1 MFIIFRNKDFFFYA
15 SILIVSIFFAVSQ
28 TRFQIALE
36 APLYLNENI
45 KVNQYSPYTTAL
57 MSQYSLIIQLI
68 TFSFKKGLDDVFIIS
83 QILLSISNFCF
94 FLGIFLTIKSLIIK
108 IFNSLSSRVFCWIV
122 SFFIVFVLQLHFGQ
136 GDYPVLLRPSLHTW
150 GIMGIAISTLIFG
163 LIANGNFKLSVF
175 IVCVF
180 VSIHMVHGAW
190 MLGVLILSIFFD
202 KYLNDNF
209 YQIKSIY
216 FGLFFGFLFFGIS
229 YFYFINFS
237 GNINYFKNI
246 KYDMNLMQDWIK
258 YWERHRTIR
267 EINLTY
273 LFKSIILFLILLLSS
288 KICKNYLNRAT
299 SFLLMFVAIS
309 IGLSSIIYISY
320 KTFFNY
326 LPLFLIQPMPTRV
339 FNVHSVISWP
349 IIISLSIIYIKFFS
363 DKFKLNFYQTLI
375 VSLIILCFVNMKG
388 IKNYYNYFFNHYD
401 SKLGINSFLKN
412 NPLRTK
418 FAMFY
423 HYSFLEK
430 KKIIKDYD
438 FWIKIKN
445 IDDGFYWLAPP
456 NEINN
461 LIFISNKPVLI
472 NPRAFDMPMY
482 DPSTL
487 LFIKNIIEDLW
498 HISFKN
504 PMGNEE
510 RIKLLPTLIKKAY
523 EEKDLSM
530 WKKILDKYNVKYVIA
545 PNNWNISLPIK
556 LMNSDITVYVIE

>member
-1 MFIIFRNKDFFFYA
+1 MFVIFKNKDFFFYV
-15 SILIVSIFFAVSQ
+15 SIVIVSFFFAVSQ
-28 TRFQIALE
+28 TQFQIALE
-36 APLYLNENI
+36 APLLLNENI
-45 KVNQYSPYTTAL
+45 KVNQYNSFTTAI

-68 TFSFKKGLDDVFIIS
+68 TFLFKKGFDDVFVIS

-122 SFFIVFVLQLHFGQ
+122 TFFIVFVMHLHFGQ
-136 GDYPVLLRPSLHTW
+136 GDYAVLIRPSLHTF
-150 GIMGIAISTLIFG
+150 GVMGIAISTLIFG

-190 MLGVLILSIFFD
+190 MLGVLTLSIFFD
-202 KYLNDNF
+202 KYLNNNF
-209 YQIKSIY
+209 YKIKSIY
-216 FGLFFGFLFFGIS
+216 FGLIFGFLFIGLS
-229 YFYFINFS
+229 YFYFINLS

-246 KYDMNLMQDWIK
+246 KYDMILMQDWIK
-258 YWERHRTIR
+258 YWEDHRTK

-273 LFKSIILFLILLLSS
+273 LFKSIILFFILLLSL
-288 KICKNYLNRAT
+288 KICKKYLNRAT
-299 SFLLMFVAIS
+299 SFLLIFVAIS
-309 IGLSSIIYISY
+309 IGLSSIIYIFY

-326 LPLFLIQPMPTRV
+326 LPFFLIQPMPTRV
-339 FNVHSVISWP
+339 LNVHSVISWP
-349 IIISLSIIYIKFFS
+349 IIISLSIIYMKFFS
-363 DKFKLNFYQTLI
+363 DKFKLNFYQILTA
-375 VSLIILCFVNMKG
+375 SLIILCFINMKG
-388 IKNYYNYFFNHYD
+388 IKDYYNYFFKHYD

-412 NPLRTK
+412 NPLRTR

-423 HYSFLEK
+423 HHSYLEK

-456 NEINN
+456 NEIPN
-461 LIFISNKPVLI
+461 LTFISNKPILI
-472 NPRAFDMPMY
+472 NPKAFDMPMY

-487 LFIKNIIEDLW
+487 IFIKNIIEDLW

-504 PMGNEE
+504 PIGNEE
-510 RIKLLPTLIKKAY
+510 RIKSLPTLIKKAY
-523 EEKDLSM
+523 EEKDLDM
-530 WKKILDKYNVKYVIA
+530 WKKILNKYDVKYVIT
-545 PNNWNISLPIK
+545 PNDWNIDLPIK
-556 LMNSDITVYVIE
+556 LMNSEITVYVIE